1 MFEYKDEIV
10 RYLVAD
16 PFNRTVTQN
25 VLFLTL
31 KTNKLS
37 KMSWTS
43 EKLLLISTLFPQFA
57 LERKK
62 SIWCVK
68 YFLNGFDADPK
79 LYQRGPGLD
88 QK

>member
-1 MFEYKDEIV
+1 
-10 RYLVAD
+10 
-16 PFNRTVTQN
+16 
-25 VLFLTL
+25 
-31 KTNKLS
+31 
-37 KMSWTS
+37 MSWTS